1 MRYQVASE
9 ERKAQQLGIMGLE
22 NMTLAKQAGKQA
34 NKSIQPGWD

>member
-22 NMTLAKQAGKQA
+22 NISLSKAQ
-34 NKSIQPGWD
+34 NIEPG